1 MDNNEAFIEP
11 EMKAMSKRIKP
22 ESALKRFA
30 KGLGFTVAVIGLSLA
45 MVTGLFFGAKAIS
58 FSDKN
63 HSYER
68 SEISQIDYAMTTSK
82 TEKTYYV
89 KGEENGIYFCERK
102 NGKTECLNSNHTVK
116 LTHST
121 TRGNGFYQPQL
132 EILGTDVIYR
142 LVCNRDADGRYCV
155 PAEYTV

>member
-1 MDNNEAFIEP
+1 MDNNEAFIE
-11 EMKAMSKRIKP
+11 P

-30 KGLGFTVAVIGLSLA
+30 KGLGFTVLVIGLGLA
-45 MVTGLFFGAKAIS
+45 MVVGMFFGVRAIN
-58 FSDKN
+58 FSDKS

-89 KGEENGIYFCERK
+89 EGEENGIYFCERK
-102 NGKTECLNSNHTVK
+102 NGKTECLNSDHTVK
-116 LTHST
+116 LTYSM
-121 TRGNGFYQPQL
+121 TRWNSFYQPQL

-142 LVCNRDADGRYCV
+142 LVCNQDADGLYCV